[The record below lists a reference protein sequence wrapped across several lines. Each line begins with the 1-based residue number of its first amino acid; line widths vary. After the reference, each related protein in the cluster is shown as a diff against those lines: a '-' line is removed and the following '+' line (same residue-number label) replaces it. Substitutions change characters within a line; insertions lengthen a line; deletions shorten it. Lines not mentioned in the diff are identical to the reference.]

1 MGCLCFIS
9 NLILTFTFALQFSA
23 ITTSLLSL
31 CGVLGYMV
39 PGVVLVYVLLMVV
52 MTGPGVLLHLLPDSF
67 YERLSR
73 MRAAL
78 RGDTAGM
85 G

>member
-1 MGCLCFIS
+1 M
-9 NLILTFTFALQFSA
+9 
-23 ITTSLLSL
+23 LSL
-31 CGVLGYMV
+31 CGVVGYLV

-52 MTGPGVLLHLLPDSF
+52 MTGPGVFLHLLPDSF

-78 RGDTAGM
+78 RGDTIGM
-85 G
+85 GECPHSSSKTPRPCVTG